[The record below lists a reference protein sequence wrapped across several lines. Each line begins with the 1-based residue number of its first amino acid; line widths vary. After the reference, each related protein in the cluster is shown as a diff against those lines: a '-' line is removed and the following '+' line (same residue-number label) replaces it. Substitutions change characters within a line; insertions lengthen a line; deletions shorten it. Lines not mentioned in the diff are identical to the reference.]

1 MHTNIIGIS
10 SFHNG
15 LIHPFSWTGLYFTK
29 KLWEVVMKYKNFMFF
44 SFQNFFLNFFSRL
57 VLT

>member
-1 MHTNIIGIS
+1 M
-10 SFHNG
+10 G
-15 LIHPFSWTGLYFTK
+15 LSTLLVELVSTLRK